1 MVFFLLILIKIQES
15 HAQRQSHQ
23 PNGAHETGSVNNG
36 SGTGGRS
43 RFSSNGKH
51 HHAHHNYNNGKT
63 QKPPVSAV
71 KQRVPNADDFP
82 VLAGTVTPP
91 SKSCV
96 TTNGPT
102 AAQVLQAPPP
112 VKKESVAVVVVNG
125 SEPSN
130 AHLNTPERARSPATS
145 TKVCI

>member
-1 MVFFLLILIKIQES
+1 MS
-15 HAQRQSHQ
+15 
-23 PNGAHETGSVNNG
+23 T
-36 SGTGGRS
+36 
-43 RFSSNGKH
+43 
-51 HHAHHNYNNGKT
+51 
-63 QKPPVSAV
+63 V

-112 VKKESVAVVVVNG
+112 VKKESMVAVVVNG
-125 SEPSN
+125 SEPPSN
-130 AHLNTPERARSPATS
+130 ARLNTPERPRSAAAS

>member
-1 MVFFLLILIKIQES
+1 
-15 HAQRQSHQ
+15 
-23 PNGAHETGSVNNG
+23 
-36 SGTGGRS
+36 
-43 RFSSNGKH
+43 
-51 HHAHHNYNNGKT
+51 
-63 QKPPVSAV
+63 VSAI

-112 VKKESVAVVVVNG
+112 VKKESTVVVVVNG
-125 SEPSN
+125 SEPGN
-130 AHLNTPERARSPATS
+130 ARLTTPEHPRSPATS
-145 TKVCI
+145 TKVCISKSRLTQRLMPNLSPRTLLKSKLLLKVDPLSW